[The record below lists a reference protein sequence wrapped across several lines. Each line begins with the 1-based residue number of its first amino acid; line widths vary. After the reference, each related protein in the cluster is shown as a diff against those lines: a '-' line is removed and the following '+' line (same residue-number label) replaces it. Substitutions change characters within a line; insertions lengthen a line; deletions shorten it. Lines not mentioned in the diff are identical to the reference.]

1 MVYQCFTADMGYVF
15 NILAHGVVVQS
26 WPVGFVSVTLLVL
39 RFWSKIENEHDE
51 SPTEHNVELLVVK
64 LARPMRV
71 MFVLHGH
78 HAVRNSFSIWIRGDR
93 SIW

>member
-1 MVYQCFTADMGYVF
+1 M
-15 NILAHGVVVQS
+15 IQS
-26 WPVGFVSVTLLVL
+26 WPVEFVAVILLE

-64 LARPMRV
+64 LARSMGV
-71 MFVLHGH
+71 VFVLHGH
-78 HAVRNSFSIWIRGDR
+78 PAVRNSFSIWIRGDR